1 MRFLFL
7 EQNHWG
13 TIAGW
18 LCAKKL
24 SCERLR
30 ISSGKQTGQANQS
43 WGEVA
48 NASFRE
54 QLSAELTQGMAQPI
68 SELLSVMAEKTNQ
81 NQSKTKKKKENSE
94 VIGMQFSLLWGT

>member
-68 SELLSVMAEKTNQ
+68 SELLSVMAEKQ
-81 NQSKTKKKKENSE
+81 IKIKAKQRRKKRIQK
-94 VIGMQFSLLWGT
+94 

>member
-18 LCAKKL
+18 LRAKQP
-24 SCERLR
+24 SYERLR
-30 ISSGKQTGQANQS
+30 ISSGKQAGQANQS

-48 NASFRE
+48 NVSFRE
-54 QLSAELTQGMAQPI
+54 QLSAELTQGMAQSS
-68 SELLSVMAEKTNQ
+68 SELRSVIAEK
-81 NQSKTKKKKENSE
+81 
-94 VIGMQFSLLWGT
+94 

>member
-18 LCAKKL
+18 L
-24 SCERLR
+24 
-30 ISSGKQTGQANQS
+30 SSGKQAGQANQS

-48 NASFRE
+48 NVSFRE
-54 QLSAELTQGMAQPI
+54 QLSAELTQRMAQPS
-68 SELLSVMAEKTNQ
+68 SELRSVIAEK
-81 NQSKTKKKKENSE
+81 
-94 VIGMQFSLLWGT
+94 